1 MAVPFG
7 SESFITIVDVNSLKN
22 GMIVINEEKGNFFKI
37 KEITTCKTGKH
48 GAAKASISGKDIR
61 NGMNVVMSKST
72 AETAKVVQPKK
83 RSYILQEFDEYDDCL
98 YADPS
103 VGRGQIETET
113 LHLNQIEKSSV
124 DVLKSMIDSHPD
136 DEITFTTVTYP
147 GFVLLEDIRTIKK
160 KF

>member
-1 MAVPFG
+1 MGMAVPFG

-22 GMIVINEEKGNFFKI
+22 GMIVIKDEKGNLMKI

-72 AETAKVVQPKK
+72 AETVKVVQPKK

-124 DVLKSMIDSHPD
+124 DV
-136 DEITFTTVTYP
+136 
-147 GFVLLEDIRTIKK
+147 
-160 KF
+160 